1 MESNLHILRK
11 SLPTGASE
19 AEGIAVIID
28 VLRAFT
34 SAAFMMY
41 LGVEKIVLLTDP
53 EEVLTIA
60 REQGFIAAGEV
71 GGRKVEGFDLGNS
84 PSQILSAGRSFFEGR
99 TVAFR
104 STAGV
109 IGAVA
114 AWENA
119 EKVILG
125 SYVTASAISRFIL
138 RQPPPPSI
146 VTLVTMGNGVD
157 ISTPDDEGC
166 RDYLEH
172 LLTGKPYDHL
182 QAIDN
187 AFKHEF
193 TQIYLHGER
202 EHFPPLD
209 ITYCFQR
216 DLFDFVLIAAE
227 EEGYLVA
234 RKYVDP

>member
-1 MESNLHILRK
+1 LQIIQK
-11 SLPTGASE
+11 SLPKGASE
-19 AEGIAVIID
+19 AEGITVIID

-34 SAAFMMY
+34 SAAFMMH

-60 REQGFIAAGEV
+60 RKRDFIAAGEV

-84 PSQILSAGRSFFEGR
+84 PSQILSAGRSFFQGR

-114 AWENA
+114 AWGNA
-119 EKVILG
+119 EKIILG

-138 RQPPPPSI
+138 QQSSAPGI

-209 ITYCFQR
+209 LTYCFQR
-216 DLFDFVLIAAE
+216 DLFNFVLVVE
-227 EEGYLVA
+227 EECGNLVA
-234 RKYVDP
+234 KKHAIQYS